1 MVIAV
6 EKSVIGLRTAIYGLV
21 HPESGQK
28 IKMIGMVHVARPE
41 FYQEIQTELD
51 DCDVIFYEGVRGRV
65 TRWITLVYRIP
76 TWFFSRTGLVAQ
88 NSKINL
94 SARSDRAFEK
104 FARQLGPVVKRAVC
118 RLSRKTHHN
127 ASRFTSSGEFTI
139 AGSSLQAVWT
149 ALDNGNCT
157 ASAAGRRLVHA
168 DMSEE
173 MFDEGWKRVH
183 WLTRIGILVLAPL
196 FGIGLAFSQR
206 LRTWA
211 FNTQRDMDM
220 DEETRERDD
229 FMRLVLYERDKVM
242 IDKIEAFWDAEP
254 DYTGQAAGLFGAAH
268 LPAIINHLVE
278 KRRFQIVSSRW
289 VMAIP
294 AE

>member
-1 MVIAV
+1 
-6 EKSVIGLRTAIYGLV
+6 
-21 HPESGQK
+21 
-28 IKMIGMVHVARPE
+28 ARPE

-51 DCDVIFYEGVRGRV
+51 DCDVVFFEGVRGRV

-76 TWFFSRTGLVAQ
+76 TWFFSRTGLVEQ
-88 NSKINL
+88 NKQINL

-104 FARQLGPVVKRAVC
+104 FARGLGPVVKRAAR
-118 RLSRKTHHN
+118 RLSRT
-127 ASRFTSSGEFTI
+127 SRRSAGRMTSSGDFTVS
-139 AGSSLQAVWT
+139 GSWPQAVWT
-149 ALDNGNCT
+149 AVDSGLAGTDV
-157 ASAAGRRLVHA
+157 AARRLVHA
-168 DMSEE
+168 DMTEE
-173 MFDEGWKRVH
+173 MFNEGWKRVD
-183 WLTRIGILVLAPL
+183 WATRLAIIVLCPL

-206 LRTWA
+206 LRKWA
-211 FNTQRDMDM
+211 FDVQHDMDL
-220 DEETRERDD
+220 DEETKELDD

-242 IDKIEAFWDAEP
+242 IGKIEAFWDAEP
-254 DYTGQAAGLFGAAH
+254 EYTGQAAGLFGAAH